1 MVSVL
6 SCGCVCL
13 ELKRG
18 LCVSVCNVIREVGVL
33 GQPLPDD
40 LVISLTAQGRIG
52 TSAERY
58 DTIQGACGGLRRWW

>member
-1 MVSVL
+1 
-6 SCGCVCL
+6 
-13 ELKRG
+13 
-18 LCVSVCNVIREVGVL
+18 VSVCNVIREVGVL
-33 GQPLPDD
+33 GQPLPED